1 MEYGWGPPLI
11 LDVHGRSTRELKP
24 KQDWDKADNE
34 VNEANTR
41 ALFNI
46 FNGACP
52 DEFHRIAN
60 CMHAKEAWYILQ
72 VTREG
77 MSTIKISKLQML
89 TTKFENI
96 RMHENQN
103 FSFFYFELSDIVNS
117 SVNLEPI
124 LDSKIVRKILRSL
137 PERLRP
143 KVTTIEDSNDIDSMR
158 VDELVSSI

>member
-1 MEYGWGPPLI
+1 MI

-60 CMHAKEAWYILQ
+60 CMHAKEA
-72 VTREG
+72 
-77 MSTIKISKLQML
+77 
-89 TTKFENI
+89 
-96 RMHENQN
+96 
-103 FSFFYFELSDIVNS
+103 
-117 SVNLEPI
+117 
-124 LDSKIVRKILRSL
+124 
-137 PERLRP
+137 
-143 KVTTIEDSNDIDSMR
+143 
-158 VDELVSSI
+158 